1 MGNTEVGSANIEMG
15 VNMIETSKEEIQR
28 ILDLQKSSYLN
39 EGVVSNAVRHERIER
54 AIQVLKKYETQ
65 FVGAMSADFGHR
77 SEHQSLFTDI
87 ASSIGPLRHAQK
99 HLSKWNRPEKRKVG
113 PFPLNVLGAKAR
125 VEYQPLGVVGVIS
138 PWNFP
143 VNLTFTPLAGI
154 LAAGNRCMIKPSEY
168 TPATSEAMKEAI
180 SAEFD
185 ESEIAVITGGPQTG
199 ADFSGTAFDHLLFT
213 GATSIAKH
221 VMRAASEN
229 LVPVTLELGG
239 KSPVVV
245 GQSADMDKTADAIMA
260 GKMMNAGQI
269 CLAPDYVF
277 VPREKV
283 DEFVE
288 SSHKAV
294 AKMYPSLLDNDDYTS
309 IVNERHFDR
318 INGYLDEAKAMGA
331 TVVEINPAEEDFRQQ
346 PAHKIPPTL
355 VIDPTDDM
363 SVMQDEIFGPV
374 MPVKSYDEVN
384 EAVDYINDKAR
395 PLGLY
400 YFGDDASEEDKVLNH
415 TTSGGVTVNDV
426 IMHISQEDLPFGGVG
441 PSGMGSYHGFDGFKT
456 FSHAKA
462 VFKQTKLPIAEMA
475 GLRPPY
481 GEKLLKAVRQ
491 QMK

>member
-1 MGNTEVGSANIEMG
+1 MSDAQTD
-15 VNMIETSKEEIQR
+15 TSKEEIQR
-28 ILDLQKSSYLN
+28 ILDLQRKSYLD
-39 EGVVSNAVRHERIER
+39 EGVVSNATRHDRIER
-54 AIQVLKKYETQ
+54 AIAVLKNYEQ
-65 FVGAMSADFGHR
+65 PFVDAMTADFGHR

-87 ASSIGPLRHAQK
+87 ASCIGPLRHAQK
-99 HLSKWNRPEKRKVG
+99 HLAKWNRSEKRKTG
-113 PFPLNVLGAKAR
+113 PFPLNILGAKSR
-125 VEYQPLGVVGVIS
+125 VDYQPLGVVGVIS

-143 VNLTFTPLAGI
+143 VNLAFTPLAGI
-154 LAAGNRCMIKPSEY
+154 LAAGNRTMIKPSEF
-168 TPATSEAMKEAI
+168 TPATSELMKEAI
-180 SAEFD
+180 ASEFD

-199 ADFSGTAFDHLLFT
+199 GDFSSMAFDHLLFT

-245 GQSADMDKTADAIMA
+245 SRSADMDKTADAIMA

-277 VPREKV
+277 VPTEKMK
-283 DEFVE
+283 DFVE
-288 SSHKAV
+288 SSRKAV
-294 AKMYPSLLDNDDYTS
+294 SKMFPTLLDNPDYTS
-309 IVNERHFDR
+309 VINDRHFDR
-318 INGYLDEAKAMGA
+318 INSYVEEAKEKGA
-331 TVVEINPAEEDFRQQ
+331 EVVEINPADEDFRQQ
-346 PAHKIPPTL
+346 PNNKIAPTL
-355 VIDPTDDM
+355 IIDPDE
-363 SVMQDEIFGPV
+363 SLAVMQEEIFGPV
-374 MPVKSYDEVN
+374 MPVKSYDQVE
-384 EAVDYINDKAR
+384 ETIDYINDRDR

-400 YFGDDASEEDKVLNH
+400 YFGSDDQEESKVVNH

-441 PSGMGSYHGFDGFKT
+441 PSGMGSYHGYDGFKT

-462 VFKQTKLPIAEMA
+462 VFKQTKLPVAEMA

-481 GEKLLKAVRQ
+481 GEKLLKAVRG